1 MRFHYLLTAAALAAP
16 VALARPAQAA
26 APPAHH
32 FGDPTKVG
40 DGVTLDPI
48 IDARLR
54 YEHVDQPTTDADA
67 VTLRLRAG
75 FELKHAASKLAL
87 LAEAEGTL
95 GIGKDYNAFPYALAS
110 SQRRTQFSVVPDPEN
125 IELNRLQL
133 QYKGKAVTVTV
144 GRQRINLDDQRFV
157 GAVGWRQNEQT
168 FDAARIEAKL
178 GPVSLDGTYAID
190 QRTIFGYDGGPRTA
204 FGGDFAFLGA
214 GAKLGPVQ
222 LKAFAYLLDYNTD
235 EQIGALATTM
245 ADTQTYGLRATAAL
259 PLTKAL
265 KLNLAA
271 SYARQ
276 SDWQQN
282 PVDYGVDYIALEAG
296 LGFKLLSVT
305 AGYEKLGGTTAVVGG
320 RAFQTPMAT
329 LHKFNGWADLFL
341 TTPATGLEDIYV
353 GAAYKFDQVKAI
365 PGLNAA
371 VTWHKFDSDIGDI
384 NYGHEWDA
392 SIGFKISKVNLLAKY
407 AAYTAR
413 GFGVNT
419 KKFWLQAEVAF

>member
-1 MRFHYLLTAAALAAP
+1 MRKILLTVAACAAP
-16 VALARPAQAA
+16 VALAC
-26 APPAHH
+26 PAHAAEAK
-32 FGDPTKVG
+32 FGDPVKVG

-54 YEHVDQPTTDADA
+54 YEHVDQPATEADA
-67 VTLRLRAG
+67 ATLRLRLG
-75 FELKHAASKLAL
+75 GELKHAASKLSL
-87 LAEAEGTL
+87 IAEAEGTL
-95 GIGKDYNAFPYALAS
+95 TLGKNYNAFPYALTS
-110 SQRRTQFSVVPDPEN
+110 SQRRTAYSVVADPEN

-144 GRQRINLDDQRFV
+144 GRQRINLDDQRWV

-178 GPVSLDGTYAID
+178 GPVTLDGSYAID
-190 QRTIFGYDGGPRTA
+190 QRTIWGYDGGVRTA
-204 FGGDFAFLGA
+204 FGGDFVMLGA

-222 LKAFAYLLDYNTD
+222 VKVFAYLLDYNAD
-235 EQIGALATTM
+235 EQGGALAAAM
-245 ADTQTYGLRATAAL
+245 ADTQTYGLRATSSL
-259 PLTKAL
+259 PLATGV

-271 SYARQ
+271 SYAQQ
-276 SDWQQN
+276 SDWKGG
-282 PVDYGVDYIALEAG
+282 PVDFSVDYIALEGG
-296 LGFKLLSVT
+296 LAFKRLGIT
-305 AGYEKLGGTTAVVGG
+305 AGYEKLGGNGT
-320 RAFQTPMAT
+320 RALQTPMAT

-341 TTPATGLEDIYV
+341 VTPAGGLEDTYAGV
-353 GAAYKFDQVKAI
+353 TYKFDQIKAI

-371 VTWHKFDSDIGDI
+371 VTYHQYDSDLGSAS
-384 NYGHEWDA
+384 YGHEWNA
-392 SIGFKISKVNLLAKY
+392 SLGFRISKVNLLAKY